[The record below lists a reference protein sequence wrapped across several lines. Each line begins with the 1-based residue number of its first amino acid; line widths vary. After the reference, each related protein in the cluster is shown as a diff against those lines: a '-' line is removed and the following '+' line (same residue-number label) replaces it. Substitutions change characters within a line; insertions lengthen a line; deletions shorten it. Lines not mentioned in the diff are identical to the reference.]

1 MQPHEI
7 LGFIAGAIGVYM
19 AVPQARQ
26 IRKLGHGEGVSLT
39 YWAVL
44 LFVSASWMGYGLL
57 LGSPSIIV
65 SNILG
70 FTTTSL
76 VVTALLRRGW
86 WLWPALYLG
95 GALWVWLF
103 SLLPIAVITVVLVG
117 MTFNRL
123 PQIIRSI
130 RNLRL
135 GISTAVSLRSQF
147 YLLTAM
153 VLWEVYSV
161 LANSASL
168 VITTTTGLTLTL
180 TVILLEIAV
189 RRKADR
195 VAAIEF
201 VDGPQA

>member
-7 LGFIAGAIGVYM
+7 LGFVAGAIGVYM

-26 IRKLGHGEGVSLT
+26 IRRLGHGQGVSLT
-39 YWAVL
+39 YWLVL
-44 LFVSASWMGYGLL
+44 MLVNASWLGYGLL
-57 LGSPSIIV
+57 IQAPSLIV

-70 FTTTSL
+70 FTTSAM
-76 VVTALLRRGW
+76 VVTALLNRGW
-86 WLWPALYLG
+86 IMWPVLYAVG
-95 GALWVWLF
+95 GAWVWLF
-103 SLLPIAVITVVLVG
+103 AMLPIAVITVALIA

-123 PQIIRSI
+123 PQIFRSI

-135 GISTAVSLRSQF
+135 GVSTAVSLRSQY

-161 LANSASL
+161 LSNQPSL

-180 TVILLEIAV
+180 TVIVLEIAV

-195 VAAIEF
+195 LAAIEF
-201 VDGPQA
+201 VDGR